1 MPLPDPTGPHRVGII
16 EADVPAPT
24 DAGVVPVVVY
34 YPAIDEPDAPP
45 STALCGATSSE
56 PEQLR
61 WLDARYAAALGKS
74 HLTGTLGAWS
84 AGALMGNLGPAAT
97 NYEVVRAAVGADAK
111 PPPAGGWPVAVF
123 SHSLTGWR
131 HVNSSLCAELASHGA
146 VVIHMEHAD
155 GTACLCTSSED
166 GRVLAEYVDWAR
178 EKTEEL
184 KQSTDDVGAAL
195 EAWRRAQVDRRVIE
209 ITSALD
215 GLETVVRRVH
225 RGVAFARTASNVA
238 VMGQSFGGA
247 AAVACCA
254 RDARFSHCCI
264 YDPWLDGVGPHRHPL
279 PDADYQG
286 KFPRTLKR
294 LALWSCGASPLQESC
309 GANWDSIL
317 AKAGSVGVRHHEAE
331 AGHFAQTDAP
341 VVFEKG
347 PLSSIYTALVSKA
360 DQSSDS
366 EILLKKCLEQT
377 VAELS
382 SLYA

>member
-1 MPLPDPTGPHRVGII
+1 MPLPDPTGPHRVGVI

-178 EKTEEL
+178 EKTDEL
-184 KQSTDDVGAAL
+184 KRKTDDVGAAL
-195 EAWRRAQVDRRVIE
+195 EAWRRAQVDRRVLE
-209 ITSALD
+209 IAAALD
-215 GLETVVRRVH
+215 GVEKICARVH
-225 RGVAFARTASNVA
+225 RGGGFARSSSNVA
-238 VMGQSFGGA
+238 VLGQSFGGA

-317 AKAGSVGVRHHEAE
+317 AKAGSVGVRHHEE
-331 AGHFAQTDAP
+331 KAGHFAQTDAP
-341 VVFEKG
+341 IVFEQG
-347 PLSSIYTALVSKA
+347 PLSSIYSALVSKA

>member
-1 MPLPDPTGPHRVGII
+1 MPLPDPTGPHRVGVI
-16 EADVPAPT
+16 EADVPART
-24 DAGVVPVVVY
+24 DAGCVPVVVY

-61 WLDARYAAALGKS
+61 WLDARHAAALGKS

-184 KQSTDDVGAAL
+184 KQSTT
-195 EAWRRAQVDRRVIE
+195 
-209 ITSALD
+209 TSARPSRP
-215 GLETVVRRVH
+215 GGGRRS
-225 RGVAFARTASNVA
+225 T
-238 VMGQSFGGA
+238 GA
-247 AAVACCA
+247 
-254 RDARFSHCCI
+254 
-264 YDPWLDGVGPHRHPL
+264 
-279 PDADYQG
+279 
-286 KFPRTLKR
+286 
-294 LALWSCGASPLQESC
+294 
-309 GANWDSIL
+309 
-317 AKAGSVGVRHHEAE
+317 
-331 AGHFAQTDAP
+331 
-341 VVFEKG
+341 
-347 PLSSIYTALVSKA
+347 
-360 DQSSDS
+360 
-366 EILLKKCLEQT
+366 
-377 VAELS
+377 
-382 SLYA
+382 